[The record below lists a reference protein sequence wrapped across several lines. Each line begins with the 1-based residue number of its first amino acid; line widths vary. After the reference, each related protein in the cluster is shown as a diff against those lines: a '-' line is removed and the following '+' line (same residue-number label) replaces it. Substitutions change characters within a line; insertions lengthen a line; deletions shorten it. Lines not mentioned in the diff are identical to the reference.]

1 MSKIYVD
8 IWKTLNIFK
17 LYLIFSKKKSLWYHN
32 SIHCLENGIQY
43 QGRFFSFHFYFR
55 NLSRTILSQKGFCFD
70 EFMNFL
76 KPVSLENSSSA
87 LFLTLSLMTK
97 FSCLHKA
104 SCCDPL
110 RGAQAA
116 LPGSHA
122 SVRCWSVEWW
132 PFLLLPQFVLCG

>member
-1 MSKIYVD
+1 MVFNTKEGFFPF
-8 IWKTLNIFK
+8 IF
-17 LYLIFSKKKSLWYHN
+17 ISE
-32 SIHCLENGIQY
+32 IC
-43 QGRFFSFHFYFR
+43 QG
-55 NLSRTILSQKGFCFD
+55 TILSQKGFCFD

-87 LFLTLSLMTK
+87 LFLTLPLMSK
-97 FSCLHKA
+97 FSCLNKA
-104 SCCDPL
+104 SCCDPP

-132 PFLLLPQFVLCG
+132 PFLLPPQFVLCG